1 MFRRAPG
8 SSSSTRPDAASP
20 GATRRAWVAIGL
32 ACAAATTPGR
42 QTLAQPTQPPAGVRL
57 SGEYGAGA
65 RPGVLVL
72 PVQERGGAPARQSLR
87 DSVRSILMRDL
98 DYGDRVT
105 IIGSPSRPRQ
115 VPMPVGGPINFALAR
130 RLGAAAVVE
139 PVLDGGTLTVT
150 VHDVGRGVRLQAGQ
164 FPLAAAAMSAAWR
177 LALHGASDEVERWI
191 TGVRG
196 IAQTQ
201 IAFTRGDDLVLA
213 HADGAVMTRVAT
225 GGGRPMSVAFD
236 PAGKRVA
243 YSLMTDG
250 GTQIVVRDVAD
261 PSDARSA
268 RRLTEVGLNT
278 TPTFSPDGRNVFYAA
293 GDGIGT
299 NIFAVPVTGGPRR
312 PVTVSERVEN
322 TSPALSPNGRTVVFS
337 SNRTGRP
344 EIWRVSAD
352 GGSPEIVTDYEYG
365 VRNERHSPDWS
376 PDNRLIAY
384 HAGTSAGYQLMVLSL
399 RDGSTRQLTTDGTN
413 EDATWAPDGRHIAFA
428 STRGRTQQIW
438 VMDVESGR
446 MRQLTRGAGRA
457 RLPAWSNRPSP
468 PAGTSMVVEQSARG
482 TPGPG
487 RATPGAASPNAA
499 ATRTP
504 AGRATP
510 SKTPG
515 RTGAM
520 AQPARTQPARASSAT
535 GKASATR
542 TGSTKPSAATPARA
556 RQRTSTVPPR

>member
-1 MFRRAPG
+1 MAM
-8 SSSSTRPDAASP
+8 
-20 GATRRAWVAIGL
+20 GL
-32 ACAAATTPGR
+32 ACAAITASGR
-42 QTLAQPTQPPAGVRL
+42 LTLAQPAQPPAGVRL

-115 VPMPVGGPINFALAR
+115 VPMPVGGPINFGLAR

-139 PVLDGGTLTVT
+139 PVLDGATLTVT
-150 VHDVGRGVRLQAGQ
+150 VHDVGRGARLQARQ

-201 IAFTRGDDLVLA
+201 IAFTRGDDIVLA
-213 HADGAVMTRVAT
+213 HADGAVMTRLAT
-225 GGGRPMSVAFD
+225 GGGRPMSAAFD
-236 PAGKRVA
+236 PAGERVA

-250 GTQIVVRDVAD
+250 GTQIMVRDVAD
-261 PSDARSA
+261 PSSARSV
-268 RRLTEVGLNT
+268 RRLTGVGLNT
-278 TPTFSPDGRNVFYAA
+278 SPTFSPDGRVVFYAA

-384 HAGTSAGYQLMVLSL
+384 HAGTSAGYQLMVISL

-413 EDATWAPDGRHIAFA
+413 EDATWAPDGRHLAFA

-482 TPGPG
+482 AQGRGP
-487 RATPGAASPNAA
+487 ATPGAASPNAPV
-499 ATRTP
+499 TRTP
-504 AGRATP
+504 ASRATP
-510 SKTPG
+510 PKRPD
-515 RTGAM
+515 RTA
-520 AQPARTQPARASSAT
+520 ATARPARKHPARAPSAT
-535 GKASATR
+535 ATAWATR
-542 TGSTKPSAATPARA
+542 GSTTPPAAKPPAATQVPA
-556 RQRTSTVPPR
+556 RQRTTLSPPR

>member
-1 MFRRAPG
+1 M
-8 SSSSTRPDAASP
+8 
-20 GATRRAWVAIGL
+20 AIAL
-32 ACAAATTPGR
+32 ACAAATAPAR
-42 QTLAQPTQPPAGVRL
+42 LTLAQPAQPPAGVRL

-72 PVQERGGAPARQSLR
+72 PVQERGGVAGRQSLR

-105 IIGSPSRPRQ
+105 IIGSPSKPRQ
-115 VPMPVGGPINFALAR
+115 VPMPAGGPINFALAR

-139 PVLDGGTLTVT
+139 PVLAGGTLTVT
-150 VHDVGRGVRLQAGQ
+150 VHDVGPGTRLQTRQ

-177 LALHGASDEVERWI
+177 LAVHGASDEVERWI

-201 IAFTRGDDLVLA
+201 IAFTRGDDIVLA

-236 PAGKRVA
+236 PAGARIA

-250 GTQIVVRDVAD
+250 GTQIMVRDVAD
-261 PSDARSA
+261 PSDARSV
-268 RRLTEVGLNT
+268 RRLTGVGLNT
-278 TPTFSPDGRNVFYAA
+278 TPTFSPDGRVVFYAA

-299 NIFAVPVTGGPRR
+299 NIFAVPVTGGSRR

-352 GGSPEIVTDYEYG
+352 GGSAEIVTDYEYG

-384 HAGTSAGYQLMVLSL
+384 HAGTSAGYQLMVISL
-399 RDGSTRQLTTDGTN
+399 RDGSTRQLTTAGTN
-413 EDATWAPDGRHIAFA
+413 EDATWAPDGRHLAFA

-457 RLPAWSNRPSP
+457 RLPAWSNRPGP
-468 PAGTSMVVEQSARG
+468 PAGTSMVVEQAARG
-482 TPGPG
+482 TQGPGP
-487 RATPGAASPNAA
+487 ATAGAASPTIPASR
-499 ATRTP
+499 TR
-504 AGRATP
+504 GDRATP
-510 SKTPG
+510 PKTVG
-515 RTGAM
+515 RTA
-520 AQPARTQPARASSAT
+520 ATTLPARNQPARAPSAT
-535 GKASATR
+535 AKASVTK
-542 TGSTKPSAATPARA
+542 GSTKPPAAKPLAATRAPA
-556 RQRTSTVPPR
+556 RQRTTLAPPR

>member
-1 MFRRAPG
+1 MAM
-8 SSSSTRPDAASP
+8 
-20 GATRRAWVAIGL
+20 GL
-32 ACAAATTPGR
+32 ACAAATAPGR
-42 QTLAQPTQPPAGVRL
+42 PTLAQPAQPPAGVRL
-57 SGEYGAGA
+57 SGDYGAGA

-72 PVQERGGAPARQSLR
+72 PVRERGGVPGRQSLR

-105 IIGSPSRPRQ
+105 IIGSPSKPRQ
-115 VPMPVGGPINFALAR
+115 VPMPAGGPINFALAR

-150 VHDVGRGVRLQAGQ
+150 VHDVGRGTRLQTRQ

-191 TGVRG
+191 TGIRG

-201 IAFTRGDDLVLA
+201 IAFTRGDDIVLA
-213 HADGAVMTRVAT
+213 HADGAVLTRVAT

-236 PAGKRVA
+236 PAGERIA

-250 GTQIVVRDVAD
+250 GTQIMVRDVTD
-261 PSDARSA
+261 PSDARSV

-278 TPTFSPDGRNVFYAA
+278 TPTFSPDGRVVFYAA
-293 GDGIGT
+293 GDGVGT
-299 NIFAVPVTGGPRR
+299 NIFAVPVTGGSRR

-352 GGSPEIVTDYEYG
+352 GGSAEIVTDYEYG

-384 HAGTSAGYQLMVLSL
+384 HAGTSAGYQLMVVSL

-413 EDATWAPDGRHIAFA
+413 EDATWAPDGRHLAFA

-446 MRQLTRGAGRA
+446 MRQLTRGAGGA

-468 PAGTSMVVEQSARG
+468 AATPTAPVAR
-482 TPGPG
+482 TPVG
-487 RATPGAASPNAA
+487 RATPPKAAD
-499 ATRTP
+499 
-504 AGRATP
+504 
-510 SKTPG
+510 
-515 RTGAM
+515 RTGAT
-520 AQPARTQPARASSAT
+520 TQPARKHPARALST
-535 GKASATR
+535 TDKASAARGSIKPAAAKPPVATR
-542 TGSTKPSAATPARA
+542 APARE
-556 RQRTSTVPPR
+556 RTATVPPR